1 LEAHPCRSRSLTPDR
16 ASLNASMTGEIG
28 EPVGIKLN
36 HIGIL
41 RGRLEHRTEHG
52 FVVELSAEGAE
63 RASLASRLDW
73 LRRFQKKEAPEL
85 RHARRWLPR
94 DPRSSLILSAES
106 RLDCFVLDLSLSG
119 AALQAAEIPAVGSQV
134 GVGAMIATVVRHLED
149 GFAVR
154 FLTPQEDAAAVERL
168 LSTER
173 AGRDAWVKAL
183 DEAGALGIGHAEP
196 PVVTH
201 QPLGSD

>member
-1 LEAHPCRSRSLTPDR
+1 LSSALPSPFKQSTSPVLPGDARYIGDLAGCYVFSSRDKVGGRLEAHPCRSRSLTPDR

-119 AALQAAEIPAVGSQV
+119 AAL
-134 GVGAMIATVVRHLED
+134 
-149 GFAVR
+149 
-154 FLTPQEDAAAVERL
+154 
-168 LSTER
+168 
-173 AGRDAWVKAL
+173 
-183 DEAGALGIGHAEP
+183 
-196 PVVTH
+196 
-201 QPLGSD
+201 